1 MCQTITDVIKE
12 NKKIYIEDIHT
23 FYEESQT
30 EKNVLKNKLSSETPE
45 EHLKRLANEY
55 EIYNENETAEK
66 MYKNMLKGREDET
79 ELQFSYS
86 TFLLRQKQFYKAE

>member
-12 NKKIYIEDIHT
+12 NKSIYLEDIYA
-23 FYEESQT
+23 FYQESET
-30 EKNVLKNKLSSETPE
+30 EKNVLENKLISENPE

-66 MYKNMLKGREDET
+66 MYKNMLKGKED
-79 ELQFSYS
+79 
-86 TFLLRQKQFYKAE
+86 

>member
-86 TFLLRQKQFYKAE
+86 TFLLR